1 MKVNLHFEDVSQAAD
16 DVPDAGRFQLWAEA
30 ALAGE
35 PRESVSLSVRVVDEV
50 EIQDLNQRYR
60 KKSKPTNVLSFP
72 FEDPPGVVSD
82 ELGDVVLCAS
92 VVRREAA
99 EQGKEPLAHWAHL
112 LVHGVL
118 HLCGHDHQTD
128 DEAEQMEGEER
139 RILATLGYPDP
150 Y

>member
-1 MKVNLHFEDVSQAAD
+1 MRVNLHYEDVSQAAD
-16 DVPDAGRFQLWAEA
+16 EIPDAARFQQWAEA
-30 ALAGE
+30 ALANE
-35 PRESVSLSVRVVDEV
+35 SRESVSLSVRIVDEA
-50 EIQDLNQRYR
+50 EIQDLNNRYR
-60 KKSKPTNVLSFP
+60 NKPKPTNVLSFP

-82 ELGDVVLCAS
+82 ELGDVVLCAP

-99 EQGKEPLAHWAHL
+99 EQGKEVAAHWAHL

-128 DEAEQMEGEER
+128 DEAEQMEREEI
-139 RILATLGYPDP
+139 RILANLGFPDP